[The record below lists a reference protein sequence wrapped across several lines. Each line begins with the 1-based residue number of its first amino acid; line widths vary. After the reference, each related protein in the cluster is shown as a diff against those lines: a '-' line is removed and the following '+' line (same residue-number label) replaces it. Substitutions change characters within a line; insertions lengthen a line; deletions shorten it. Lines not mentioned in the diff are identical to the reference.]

1 MLVQNIGK
9 YPRYDELKT
18 FVMDFYNEYDLHNSG
33 QYALQG
39 KDKNDGQFCCLRKE
53 FGGTFTGYDDRTHST
68 LLEIF
73 EGTEIETLFKWLTD
87 YTVCR
92 SRIFVLGEGNKS
104 EYDIHAD
111 PTKRLHVP
119 IVTND
124 TCGFNF
130 YDEEKNLIHTDFL
143 KADGSV
149 YIVDTTVLHNTQNK
163 ASTDRIHIVCS
174 YYDF

>member
-9 YPRYDELKT
+9 YPRYNELKN
-18 FVMDFYNEYDLHNSG
+18 FVMNFYTEYDLHNSG

-39 KDKNDGQFCCLRKE
+39 KDKNDGQFCCLREE
-53 FGGTFTGYDDRTHST
+53 FGGTFTGYDDRTNST

-73 EGTEIETLFKWLTD
+73 ESTEIETLFKWLTD

-104 EYDIHAD
+104 EYNIHAD

-119 IVTND
+119 IVTNE

-130 YDEEKNLIHTDFL
+130 YDENKNLIHTDFL

-149 YIVDTTVLHNTQNK
+149 YIVDTTVLHSTQNR
-163 ASTDRIHIVCS
+163 ASSDRIHIVCS
-174 YYDF
+174 YYD